1 MKEYISK
8 NELETEQIAY
18 EFAKKLDNTSVIVL
32 DGDLG
37 AGKTKFVYG
46 LAKYFNISN
55 LVCSPTFTIVNEYPV
70 TSSNKVSTI
79 YHFDVYRLNDST
91 DFIDSIGT
99 EYFENGLCIIEWG
112 KIIYDILPENTL
124 VISIERMPEN
134 ENYRKISIYK
144 KGDVK

>member
-18 EFAKKLDNTSVIVL
+18 EFAKTLDNTSVIVL
-32 DGDLG
+32 EGDLG

-134 ENYRKISIYK
+134 ENYRKISICK
-144 KGDVK
+144 KEM